1 MAALY
6 LARVRRLSDMPHPSL
21 CSGRTCLP
29 RRLREAPLDTY
40 RHDVPDEWRILATL
54 NDRDR
59 DLLFD
64 IPYALLRR
72 FAVIQVPNPPTL
84 YQRLLDEKADTGSVE
99 LNRRLAALTKLPHRS
114 LQRMTRTWGE
124 AQLLS

>member
-1 MAALY
+1 
-6 LARVRRLSDMPHPSL
+6 
-21 CSGRTCLP
+21 
-29 RRLREAPLDTY
+29 LDTY

-84 YQRLLDEKADTGSVE
+84 DQRLLDEIADTGSVE

>member
-1 MAALY
+1 
-6 LARVRRLSDMPHPSL
+6 
-21 CSGRTCLP
+21 
-29 RRLREAPLDTY
+29 LDTY
-40 RHDVPDEWRILATL
+40 RHDVPDECRILATL

-59 DLLFD
+59 DLLFN

-99 LNRRLAALTKLPHRS
+99 LNRRLPALTKLPHRS

>member
-1 MAALY
+1 
-6 LARVRRLSDMPHPSL
+6 VFGPNLSTTPPA
-21 CSGRTCLP
+21 GT
-29 RRLREAPLDTY
+29 PLDTY

-84 YQRLLDEKADTGSVE
+84 Y
-99 LNRRLAALTKLPHRS
+99 
-114 LQRMTRTWGE
+114 
-124 AQLLS
+124 